1 MVIKQKGQLVMAEN
15 ANLTHELSGILRMD
29 SGTVT
34 ADWDL
39 GSHTLFTQ
47 NRLVST
53 LHLE

>member
-1 MVIKQKGQLVMAEN
+1 MGVKQKGQQVVVEN
-15 ANLTHELSGILRMD
+15 ATLTHELSGILRMD

-39 GSHTLFTQ
+39 GLHALFTQ
-47 NRLVST
+47 PRLVST